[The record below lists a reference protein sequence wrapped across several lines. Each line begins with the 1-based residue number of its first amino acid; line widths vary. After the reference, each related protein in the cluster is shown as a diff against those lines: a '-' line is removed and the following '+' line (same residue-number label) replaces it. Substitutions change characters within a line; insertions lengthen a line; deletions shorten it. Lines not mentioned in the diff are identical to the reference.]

1 MTVHFPELSRPGLGT
16 TTKRSKF
23 YSQYTKRL
31 LDLTLVLLS
40 LPAVLPV
47 VLLLAFAVFVQD
59 GGKPF
64 YRQRRVGR
72 GGRIF
77 TMWKLR
83 SMVRDAEARL
93 QAHLTENQASREEW
107 NSKQKLSNDP
117 RITPIGRVLRSSS
130 LDELPQL
137 LNVLTG
143 DMSLVGPRPML
154 PEQKALYGGEAYY
167 TLRPGITGSWQ
178 ISERNASS
186 FSSRAVFDNDYAER
200 LSLTTDIAILGAT
213 CSVVLKR
220 TGC

>member
-1 MTVHFPELSRPGLGT
+1 MTVHFPELSRPDLGT

-47 VLLLAFAVFVQD
+47 VLLLAFAVFLQD

-154 PEQKALYGGEAYY
+154 PEQKTLYSGEAYY

-186 FSSRAVFDNDYAER
+186 FSSRAVFDNDYAAR

>member
-1 MTVHFPELSRPGLGT
+1 MTVHFPELSRPGLDT

-23 YSQYTKRL
+23 YSQYAKRL

-47 VLLLAFAVFVQD
+47 VLLLALAVFVQD
-59 GGKPF
+59 GRMPF

-83 SMVRDAEARL
+83 SMVCDAEARL
-93 QAHLTENQASREEW
+93 QAHLAEDRASREEW

-117 RITPIGRVLRSSS
+117 RITSIGRVLRSTS

-154 PEQKALYGGEAYY
+154 PEQKSLYSGEAYY
-167 TLRPGITGSWQ
+167 TLRPGITGTWQ

-200 LSLTTDIAILGAT
+200 LSLTTDISILGAT
-213 CSVVLKR
+213 CGVVLKR